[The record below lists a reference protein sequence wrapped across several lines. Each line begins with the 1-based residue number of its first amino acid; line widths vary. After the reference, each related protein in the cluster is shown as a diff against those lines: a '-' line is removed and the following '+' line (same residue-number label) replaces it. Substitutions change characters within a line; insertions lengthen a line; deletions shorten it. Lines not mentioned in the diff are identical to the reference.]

1 MEKQQPVENKMGVE
15 PIRSLVLK
23 MSFPM
28 MVSMLMQAMYNI
40 VDSIFVSRIS
50 ENALTAV
57 SLVFPYQM
65 LIVAVAV
72 GTGVGVNSLVAR
84 RLGEK
89 RQEDA
94 NRAAAHGEFLSL
106 LSGVVF
112 GLLFALFT
120 PQLIAVFNPDAE
132 IYDYACTY
140 LYYVGVPCIFLIF
153 QCMFEKILQATGDT
167 FHAMLSQLTGAIFNI
182 VFDPILIFGLLGFPK
197 LGVAGAAIAT
207 VLGQLLGMLV
217 GMYYLH
223 KDNGLIQVKLRGFRP
238 QRQFIS
244 EIPTDLFD
252 AARIDGSGPL
262 GVYWHV
268 VLPNI
273 RPAIGA
279 MGIFSAMGT
288 WNDYLNP
295 LIMLNSKEWM
305 TLPLGLVIFDTGRQQ
320 DLSATM
326 AVAAIIIV
334 PMIVILLIFQKYLI
348 KGITMSGM
356 K

>member
-1 MEKQQPVENKMGVE
+1 MKRVR
-15 PIRSLVLK
+15 PIHAL
-23 MSFPM
+23 
-28 MVSMLMQAMYNI
+28 I
-40 VDSIFVSRIS
+40 SIFLTVLSAVMLYPVVWMILTS
-50 ENALTAV
+50 FKSNAEIRVNRTGFWPEVWTLEGYRSAFEYAPIGRWFLNSVFVTVVLT
-57 SLVFPYQM
+57 
-65 LIVAVAV
+65 LIVILTGTLIGYVFARYEFRGKKLLFLLLLATMMIPGQVTMIPRYLMVQKLHLFDTLGALIIPHLV
-72 GTGVGVNSLVAR
+72 GPFSV
-84 RLGEK
+84 
-89 RQEDA
+89 
-94 NRAAAHGEFLSL
+94 FLS
-106 LSGVVF
+106 
-112 GLLFALFT
+112 
-120 PQLIAVFNPDAE
+120 
-132 IYDYACTY
+132 
-140 LYYVGVPCIFLIF
+140 
-153 QCMFEKILQATGDT
+153 
-167 FHAMLSQLTGAIFNI
+167 
-182 VFDPILIFGLLGFPK
+182 
-197 LGVAGAAIAT
+197 
-207 VLGQLLGMLV
+207 
-217 GMYYLH
+217 
-223 KDNGLIQVKLRGFRP
+223 
-238 QRQFIS
+238 RQFIS